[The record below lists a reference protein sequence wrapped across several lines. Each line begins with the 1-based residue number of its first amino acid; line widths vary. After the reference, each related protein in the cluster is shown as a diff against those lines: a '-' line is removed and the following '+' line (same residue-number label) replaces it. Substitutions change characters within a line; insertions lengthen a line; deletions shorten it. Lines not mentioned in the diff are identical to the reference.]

1 MWYVIPF
8 QSAEGKMLRNW
19 VGWTSLVLT
28 VIFGGLNVYQ
38 FVQSLLNK
46 GKVDSA
52 LAQLE
57 AIRALCEEA
66 VVSEEAINTGPAKQF
81 VRSVAFQIGGIERGL
96 KGAKTQVV

>member
-1 MWYVIPF
+1 
-8 QSAEGKMLRNW
+8 ML
-19 VGWTSLVLT
+19 
-28 VIFGGLNVYQ
+28 Q

-52 LAQLE
+52 LAQLG

-66 VVSEEAINTGPAKQF
+66 VGSEEAINTGPAKQF

-96 KGAKTQVV
+96 RGTKGKDARIGVV

>member
-1 MWYVIPF
+1 
-8 QSAEGKMLRNW
+8 ML
-19 VGWTSLVLT
+19 
-28 VIFGGLNVYQ
+28 Q
-38 FVQSLLNK
+38 FIQSLLNK

-66 VVSEEAINTGPAKQF
+66 VGTEEAINTGPAKQF

-96 KGAKTQVV
+96 KGTMGKDDRIRTV